1 MIGRYREL
9 AVYREI
15 FKSTDFYRIMAG
27 GLLIP
32 IGYLISCIDLTQ
44 RLVALPPGIAIF
56 VIFLCLSVALNGL
69 PIILGALKGVVRRK
83 VNVDELVSIAIIA
96 CLLNGNFLE
105 AALISFIM
113 VLGAFIE
120 EAVSDRARS
129 AIETLVKANPQTAV
143 IETDGRQR
151 VKPIADVTAGDIAVV
166 RAGDTIPVDGR
177 IIDGSGA
184 IDESLLTG
192 ESIPVFRGK
201 GEHLSAGTLNI
212 DGLIRL
218 CVSRTGA
225 DSTIGRII
233 DLVKNAETSKIETA
247 RVVDRFAGYFTPIVL
262 AIAGLTFLLTR
273 DITRAISVLVVGCP
287 CSFLLA
293 GPVATVAAV
302 GRAAKS
308 GILVKGGSYL
318 EKLARAKVFFF
329 DKTGTLTRGKPVIA
343 AIHPADGVTRANLM
357 GIAAAMEQGSTHPIA
372 EAILSKAA
380 DMGIPERK
388 AESLTVIPGRGVKGV
403 VDGQTAFVCAGIT
416 QTIDG
421 ETAVQVMVDDESIG
435 EIILYDESRPQVA
448 ETVAQ
453 LKQLGATHL
462 AIVSGDAQEAVRRI
476 ADQVGIQTY
485 YSRLKPDEKMALIQT
500 TEFGEIVFTGDG
512 MNDAPSLK
520 ASAVGIAMGLRGS
533 EMALS
538 TADIV
543 LMKDTIALLP
553 FLVRLSHKMTGTIR
567 LNIVV
572 SLLIN
577 LIAVVLGAM
586 GVLPPVMGAVTHN
599 AGSILV
605 VAMSTAIAFTSET
618 T

>member
-1 MIGRYREL
+1 MIGRYRDL
-9 AVYREI
+9 TVYREI
-15 FKSTDFYRIMAG
+15 FKSADFYRIMAG

-32 IGYLISCIDLTQ
+32 IGYLISRIDLTQ
-44 RLVALPPGIAIF
+44 HLAALPSGIAVF
-56 VIFLCLSVALNGL
+56 GIFLSLSVALNGL
-69 PIILGALKGVVRRK
+69 PIVMGALKGMIRKK

-143 IETDGRQR
+143 IETGGRR
-151 VKPIADVTAGDIAVV
+151 LVKPIADVHAGDIAVV

-177 IIDGSGA
+177 IIDGCGA

-192 ESIPVFRGK
+192 ESLPIFRGE

-218 CVSRTGA
+218 QVSRIGA

-247 RVVDRFAGYFTPIVL
+247 RLVDRFAGYFTPIVL
-262 AIAGLTFLLTR
+262 AIAGLTFLATR

-329 DKTGTLTRGKPVIA
+329 DKTGTLTRGKPVIT
-343 AIHPADGVTRANLM
+343 AIRPADGVTEAKLM
-357 GIAAAMEQGSTHPIA
+357 GIAAAVEQGSTHPIA

-380 DMGIPERK
+380 DMGQREKK
-388 AESLTVIPGRGVKGV
+388 AERLTVIPGRGVKAA
-403 VDGQTAFVCAGIT
+403 VDGKTTFVCAGT
-416 QTIDG
+416 SHTIDG
-421 ETAVQVMVDDESIG
+421 ETAVQVTMDDVSLG
-435 EIILYDESRPQVA
+435 EIILYDKSRPEVPA
-448 ETVAQ
+448 TVAQ
-453 LKQLGATHL
+453 LKQLGATRL
-462 AIVSGDAQEAVRRI
+462 AIVSGDAHAAVRRI
-476 ADQVGIQTY
+476 ADHVGIQTY

-500 TEFGEIVFTGDG
+500 TEYGEIVFTGDG

-520 ASAVGIAMGLRGS
+520 AAAVGIAMGLRGS

-553 FLVRLSHKMTGTIR
+553 FLVRLSRKMTRTIR
-567 LNIVV
+567 LNIVI

-586 GVLPPVMGAVTHN
+586 GVLTPVMGAVTHN

-605 VAMSTAIAFTSET
+605 VAMSTAIAFTPENT
-618 T
+618 